1 MMSLERQPV
10 ESHAS
15 AFDEHACPI
24 VPRSVR
30 RIAISNACRP
40 HRHELICLPTSGV
53 AARICLTIED
63 HQGSYS
69 IASSD
74 GGLASKVSQ
83 SSLPV
88 RLVEEVTKYLITDL
102 RTAVA
107 LHAGAVGHDTT
118 AVLLPGGTGSGK
130 SSLTASCSS

>member
-1 MMSLERQPV
+1 MHPPSMSTLVLSFHDQSV
-10 ESHAS
+10 ELRFPTDLARIVTNLFAS
-15 AFDEHACPI
+15 
-24 VPRSVR
+24 R
-30 RIAISNACRP
+30 
-40 HRHELICLPTSGV
+40 LLGSG
-53 AARICLTIED
+53 AGRICLTIED
-63 HQGSYS
+63 HQGTYS

-107 LHAGAVGHDTT
+107 LHAGAVGHDT
-118 AVLLPGGTGSGK
+118 K
-130 SSLTASCSS
+130 RRSCIV

>member
-30 RIAISNACRP
+30 RIAI
-40 HRHELICLPTSGV
+40 PTHVARIVTNLFASRLLV

-83 SSLPV
+83 SSFPV